1 MSERSQ
7 SPSTP
12 PSTPPSSE
20 EFESDWSDS
29 DEDVPTEPAYSVEEI
44 VEIFLEF
51 YNFLKT
57 IHFRDVNLKMPP
69 PGGWPNIPESTAS
82 PKSARVYEVIRHL
95 PYFDEAPEA
104 LLHYKSRLLDY
115 TRMSRRDVEEEFD
128 LMGQLLGDSHYSERR
143 GREIDVSDTF
153 PFSQGWETGGKAMY
167 FNVWD
172 GEVSEENLRMDGGD
186 PVDVRTYF
194 DELRGKFE
202 NLQLIPCHNRTILDE
217 NVPESTDVVTEE
229 QVVSQ
234 QEEHWGTHLDYQYIR
249 QLYRGFGWPH
259 AFRRDE
265 ATQAVNQLMDK
276 MKGRCY
282 EWEVDHCHQ
291 GVHYHTGAC
300 CGDSWVS
307 Y

>member
-20 EFESDWSDS
+20 EVESDWSDS
-29 DEDVPTEPAYSVEEI
+29 DDVPTEPAYSIEEL
-44 VEIFLEF
+44 VEIFLDF

-82 PKSARVYEVIRHL
+82 PKSNRVYEVIRHL
-95 PYFDEAPEA
+95 PYFDDAPEA

-115 TRMSRRDVEEEFD
+115 TRMSRRDVEEQFD
-128 LMGQLLGDSHYSERR
+128 MMGQLLGDSHYSERR
-143 GREIDVSDTF
+143 GMDIDVSDTF
-153 PFSQGWETGGKAMY
+153 PFSDVWETGGKAMY

-172 GEVSEENLRMDGGD
+172 GEISEENLRMDGGD
-186 PVDVRTYF
+186 PVDIRTYF
-194 DELRGKFE
+194 EQLRGHFE
-202 NLQLIPCHNRTILDE
+202 NLRLIPCHNRTILDY
-217 NVPESTDVVTEE
+217 NVPEHTGIITEE
-229 QVVSQ
+229 QVES
-234 QEEHWGTHLDYQYIR
+234 QEEKDWGTHLDYQYIR
-249 QLYRGFGWPH
+249 QLYRGLGWPH

-265 ATQAVNQLMDK
+265 ALQAVNQLMEKIRNKRD
-276 MKGRCY
+276 
-282 EWEVDHCHQ
+282 EWEIDYGHQ
-291 GVHYHTGAC
+291 NLHYHSGDC
-300 CGDSWVS
+300 CGTSWVS